1 MCGII
6 GFIDRTK
13 SKIDG
18 SSIKAGL
25 SLMNERGSGDGA
37 GYAAYGIYP
46 EYANYYALHVFF
58 DNLTEPK
65 KKVDELLQQWGEIV
79 HQEEIPNTPQMGIKK
94 VHIPWRY
101 FFKPSEDLTEKCF
114 RKRRCYV
121 HSHAGKRQYNR
132 SHNLFLREKY
142 GSLQGFRLARGC
154 SKLL

>member
-65 KKVDELLQQWGEIV
+65 KKVDELLQQWGEIA

-94 VHIPWRY
+94 YIFPGDT
-101 FFKPSEDLTEKCF
+101 FSNPQKTSLEKMLQ
-114 RKRRCYV
+114 K
-121 HSHAGKRQYNR
+121 KT
-132 SHNLFLREKY
+132 LLRT
-142 GSLQGFRLARGC
+142 
-154 SKLL
+154 